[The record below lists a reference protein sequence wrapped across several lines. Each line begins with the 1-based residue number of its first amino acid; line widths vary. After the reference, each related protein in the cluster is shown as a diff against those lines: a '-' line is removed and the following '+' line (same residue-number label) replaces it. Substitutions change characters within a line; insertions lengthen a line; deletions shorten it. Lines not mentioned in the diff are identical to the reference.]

1 MECKI
6 WGERELSIF
15 YAHRH
20 LVHEAAAHYPNVY
33 RDHTDEVYSFGFYG
47 LWRAIEEYDDSKGAS
62 FYSWAKWKI
71 KWAIKDGL
79 RELDLISRNSRD
91 SLKKLTLVSNELAQ
105 KFGASPTWTQLAEHG
120 VDVAG
125 AVRAAQFAHQSEPE
139 FSYWLD
145 KQTVTGPEVVVI
157 AHDVELRMGKFIA
170 RLPEQMKI
178 VIELMYY
185 GEYSQKEVS
194 EVLGVSDSRI
204 CQIHKQALRLL
215 KDMIGDEFTR

>member
-1 MECKI
+1 LGDNPIRK
-6 WGERELSIF
+6 GEHVQVR
-15 YAHRH
+15 
-20 LVHEAAAHYPNVY
+20 
-33 RDHTDEVYSFGFYG
+33 
-47 LWRAIEEYDDSKGAS
+47 S

-91 SLKKLTLVSNELAQ
+91 SLKQLTLTTNELAQ
-105 KFGASPTWTQLAEHG
+105 KIQAQPSWTQLKEHG
-120 VDVAG
+120 VDVAH
-125 AVRAAQFAHQSEPE
+125 AVRAGQFAHQSAPE
-139 FSYWLD
+139 FDSWMD
-145 KQTVTGPEVVVI
+145 EQTVPGPEVVVI
-157 AHDVELRMGKFIA
+157 AHDIEHRLGRYIS

-204 CQIHKQALRLL
+204 CQIHRTALRLL
-215 KDMIGDEFTR
+215 KDMIGNEFA